1 MSDSTGWF
9 FVDTVPHMRI
19 ASALKWLEK
28 HDLIDLNRW
37 SKSFD
42 SSIARPALS
51 RLGRLNA
58 FLDHNSTKAEL
69 AKVKRWSAWLDRNIT
84 VMDVGC
90 RWGFADAW
98 ASLGSRATVI
108 GFDPDAAECERLR
121 ANYSGPCDVR
131 FVPVALGATQGRAP
145 LFVTEDPACSSLF
158 EPDPVL
164 TATMP
169 ELAVARFART
179 TEVELT
185 TLDSSATQLGVAEV
199 DFLKLDTQGAE
210 LMVLQGAEASL
221 RSTRALEV
229 EVEFNPIYRGQP
241 LFGDIDAHLRA
252 RGFVLWRL
260 KNMAHYSVA
269 SARGDFA
276 IRDEYYFDSRPVR
289 IEGGGGQLLW
299 GHAYFIRAE
308 LAMFHES
315 ASWQA
320 ALRDACITK
329 ILGFHELSHYSILQ
343 AAKLAPPHAA
353 ADLHDR

>member
-1 MSDSTGWF
+1 
-9 FVDTVPHMRI
+9 MRI

-42 SSIARPALS
+42 LSIARPALS

-69 AKVKRWSAWLDRNIT
+69 TKVKRWSAWLDRNIT

-260 KNMAHYSVA
+260 KNLAHYSVA

-276 IRDEYYFDSRPVR
+276 IRDEHYFDSRPVR
-289 IEGGGGQLLW
+289 IEEGGGQLLW

-320 ALRDACITK
+320 ALRDACIAK
-329 ILGFHELSHYSILQ
+329 ILGFHELSHHSILQ